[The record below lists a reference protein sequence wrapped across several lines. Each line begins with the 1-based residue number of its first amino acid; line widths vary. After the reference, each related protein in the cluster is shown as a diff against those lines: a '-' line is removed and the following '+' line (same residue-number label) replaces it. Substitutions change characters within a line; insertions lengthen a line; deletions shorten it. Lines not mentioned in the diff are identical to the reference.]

1 METVAVIKRNRN
13 ENKKRE
19 YSRKI
24 KSFKMCGEKLRIME
38 DTKKG
43 E

>member
-19 YSRKI
+19 YSIKIEFQNVWRKA
-24 KSFKMCGEKLRIME
+24 
-38 DTKKG
+38 
-43 E
+43 